1 MVHGTSSPLSRAR
14 SLPGTLPL
22 TRATS
27 LPPSHILS
35 MASILFTTPPVT
47 SSTVL
52 PVLISSRVFLVTS
65 GMSFA
70 SGLVLGSSV

>member
-1 MVHGTSSPLSRAR
+1 MVQVTSSPLRRAS

-22 TRATS
+22 TSATS
-27 LPPSHILS
+27 APLSHILS
-35 MASILFTTPPVT
+35 MASILLTTPPVT

-52 PVLISSRVFLVTS
+52 PDLMCSRVSFVTS
-65 GMSFA
+65 GMSLA